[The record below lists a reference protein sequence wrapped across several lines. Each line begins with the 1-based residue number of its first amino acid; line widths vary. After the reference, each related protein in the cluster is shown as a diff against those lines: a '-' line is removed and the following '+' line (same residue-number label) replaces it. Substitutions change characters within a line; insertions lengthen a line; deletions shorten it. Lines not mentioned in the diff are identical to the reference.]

1 MAKANSTSSTASK
14 PMTKSALISTLA
26 ERTGLSRKQVGE
38 VFEQLQNVIKEQ
50 LGKKGPGVINVMRL
64 VKVYKKQMPARKAE
78 TRPNPFKPGEM
89 ITVKARPAYS
99 VVKVRPLSD
108 LKAMV

>member
-1 MAKANSTSSTASK
+1 
-14 PMTKSALISTLA
+14 
-26 ERTGLSRKQVGE
+26 
-38 VFEQLQNVIKEQ
+38 
-50 LGKKGPGVINVMRL
+50 MRL
-64 VKVYKKQMPARKAE
+64 VKVYKKQMPARKAG

-89 ITVKARPAYS
+89 IEVKARPAYN

>member
-1 MAKANSTSSTASK
+1 MAKANSTSGATK
-14 PMTKSALISTLA
+14 PMTKSALIGALA
-26 ERTGLSRKQVGE
+26 ERTGLNRKQVLQ
-38 VFEQLQNVIKEQ
+38 VFDELQNVIKEQ

-64 VKVYKKQMPARKAE
+64 VKVYKKQMPARKAG

-89 ITVKARPAYS
+89 IEVKARPAYN